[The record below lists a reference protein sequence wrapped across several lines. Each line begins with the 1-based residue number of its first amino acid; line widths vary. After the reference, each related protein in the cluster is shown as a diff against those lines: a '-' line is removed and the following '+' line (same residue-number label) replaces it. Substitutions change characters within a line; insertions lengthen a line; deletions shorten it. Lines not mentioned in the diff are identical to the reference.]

1 MILKEAK
8 LTDNSI
14 NKFFRADPQSQTAFP
29 IAKAGWPII
38 FASAFVTFVLAL
50 TGLAVLSMIGI
61 SVTLFICNFF
71 RDPDRLTPDKNDA
84 VISPADGRIVFTGVV
99 NENPFI
105 DGSCLKIGIFMNIFN
120 VHVNRI
126 PFSGKIKK
134 ISYYPGKFYSAD
146 KEKASTDNE
155 HNALILETDKQQS
168 ICFVQIAGLIARRI
182 ICHVQEAQDVI
193 CGQRF
198 GLICFGS
205 RVDVY
210 LPADAILSVD
220 KGDKVKAGTSILGY
234 LK

>member
-1 MILKEAK
+1 M
-8 LTDNSI
+8 TGNSI
-14 NKFFRADPQSQTAFP
+14 NKFFRADPQNQTAFP

-38 FASAFVTFVLAL
+38 FASAFVTFVLAM
-50 TGLAVLSMIGI
+50 TGPVYPALIGI
-61 SVTLFICNFF
+61 LITLFICNFF
-71 RDPDRLTPDKNDA
+71 RDPDRLTPDKKDA
-84 VISPADGRIVFTGVV
+84 VICPADGRIVFTGVV

-105 DGSCLKIGIFMNIFN
+105 DGPCLKIGIFMNIFN

-134 ISYYPGKFYSAD
+134 IQYYPGKFYSAD

-155 HNALILETDKQQS
+155 HNALILETDKQQT
-168 ICFVQIAGLIARRI
+168 IGFVQIAGLIARRI
-182 ICHVQEAQDVI
+182 ICYVHEEQDVV

-210 LPADAILSVD
+210 LPEDAVLSVD